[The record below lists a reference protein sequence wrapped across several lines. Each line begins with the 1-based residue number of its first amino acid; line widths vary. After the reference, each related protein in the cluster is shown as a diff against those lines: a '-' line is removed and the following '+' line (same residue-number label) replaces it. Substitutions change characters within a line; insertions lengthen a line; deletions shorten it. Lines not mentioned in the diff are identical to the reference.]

1 MKELSALLFGSGGA
15 TAPRSGREIWRVL
28 ALILLLNAVMCS
40 APASRAD
47 EVKPP
52 LPSAAPGAG
61 CSQQR
66 QELTSR
72 VIAALAGEP
81 CSASAAAAAARLS
94 VKLVTAPMEEFEE
107 GLQLAITVRRGSV
120 RVRMMAEGKG
130 GVRI

>member
-1 MKELSALLFGSGGA
+1 M
-15 TAPRSGREIWRVL
+15 
-28 ALILLLNAVMCS
+28 ILLLNAVMCS

-52 LPSAAPGAG
+52 LPSAAPRAG

-66 QELTSR
+66 QELASR
-72 VIAALAGEP
+72 VIAALADEP

-130 GVRI
+130 GV

>member
-1 MKELSALLFGSGGA
+1 MRQLLLSSGGA
-15 TAPRSGREIWRVL
+15 TGAAPCSRREIWRVL
-28 ALILLLNAVMCS
+28 AFILLLNAVMCS

-47 EVKPP
+47 EGKQP
-52 LPSAAPGAG
+52 LPSAAPRAG

-66 QELTSR
+66 QELMSR

-107 GLQLAITVRRGSV
+107 GLQLAMTVRRGSA
-120 RVRMMAEGKG
+120 RVRMMADGEG
-130 GVRI
+130 GV